1 MEKSVLVPVAN
12 GIEEMETVTT
22 VDVLRRAGADVTVAS
37 VGDLQITASRGVVL
51 VADQRIEEC
60 ADTEF
65 DLIALP
71 GGMPGAE
78 NLRDS
83 KPLEKLLKRQAEE
96 KKLYAAICAS
106 PAVVLAH
113 HGLLKSRFATCH
125 PGFTDRLEQDR
136 FRESEVVVDENC
148 ITSRGPGTALTFAL
162 KLVEILY
169 SREKAEE
176 VAAPMVT
183 RLM

>member
-1 MEKSVLVPVAN
+1 MEKRVLVPVAD
-12 GIEEMETVTT
+12 GIEEMETVTI
-22 VDVLRRAGADVTVAS
+22 VDVLRRAGALVTVAS
-37 VGDLQITASRGVVL
+37 VGDLQITASRGIVL
-51 VADQRIEEC
+51 VADQCVEEC
-60 ADTEF
+60 VDIEF

-83 KPLEKLLKRQAEE
+83 EPLKRLLLRQAEE

-113 HGLLKSRFATCH
+113 HGLLKSRFSTCH
-125 PGFTDRLEQDR
+125 PGFTDRMEPDR

-148 ITSRGPGTALTFAL
+148 ITSRGPGTALAFAL
-162 KLVEILY
+162 KLVELLY
-169 SREKAEE
+169 SREKAEQ

-183 RLM
+183 RLV